1 VTALNDADLV
11 NLLSTLCAEPQEAE
25 WIEFKHNNEAP
36 DMIGPR
42 LSALANAAALLGRE
56 RAYFVWGIEDG
67 SHRVVGTTFLPR
79 KTKVGN
85 EELES
90 WLSHHL
96 TPCPDFRIH
105 EFRAQEEPV
114 VLIEIPPAQHVPVRW
129 KEAAY
134 IRIGTYTKKLLEY
147 PEKERSLWLSFS
159 RLPFEG
165 RIALPDCS
173 DDEVLS
179 LLDYD
184 AYFRLTKQSLPATKG
199 GILERLVS
207 EKMLTARK
215 GHFDV
220 LNLGALLFARRLSDF
235 GALGRKATRVI
246 DYAGNTRISGGRE
259 HVAAPGYAA
268 GFEALIA
275 YIQTRLPNN
284 EHIAQALRVETEVY
298 PEIAIRELVANAII
312 HQDLNAQGD
321 SPFVEMFNDRLEI
334 TNPGTPLINPL
345 RFIDEP
351 PQSRNETLAAFMRRV
366 NICEERGS
374 GIDKV
379 IHAVEA
385 WQLPAPEF
393 TGTERHTRVYLYA
406 PLTFREM
413 SSKDRTRACYQHVC
427 LMSVFNQAATNATL
441 RKRFAFQDEDYKIV
455 SKIINDTAKEG
466 MIKPFDPENR
476 SRRHARYV
484 PYWA

>member
-1 VTALNDADLV
+1 MNDADLSG
-11 NLLSTLCAEPQEAE
+11 LLSTLRAEPHESE
-25 WIEFKHNNEAP
+25 WIEFKQNNESP
-36 DMIGPR
+36 DMIGQR
-42 LSALANAAALLGRE
+42 FSALANAAALLGKE
-56 RAYFVWGIEDG
+56 RAYFVWGIEDS
-67 SHRVVGTTFLPR
+67 SHRIVGTTFLPR

-105 EFRAQEEPV
+105 EFQSQGKPV
-114 VLIEIPPAQHVPVRW
+114 VLIEIPSAQHVPARW
-129 KEAAY
+129 KEVAY
-134 IRIGTYTKKLLEY
+134 IRIGTYTKKLQEY
-147 PEKERSLWLSFS
+147 PEKERSLWLKFS
-159 RLPFEG
+159 HLPFEV
-165 RIALPDCS
+165 RIAMPDCS
-173 DDEVLS
+173 EDDVLS

-184 AYFRLTKQSLPATKG
+184 SYFRLTKQSLPATKS

-207 EKMLTARK
+207 EKMLTVRE
-215 GHFDV
+215 GRFDV
-220 LNLGALLFARRLSDF
+220 SNLGALLFARRLSDF
-235 GALGRKATRVI
+235 GTLGRRGTRVI
-246 DYAGNTRISGGRE
+246 DYSGNTRISGGRE
-259 HVAAPGYAA
+259 YVASSGYAA
-268 GFEALIA
+268 GFESLIA
-275 YIQTRLPNN
+275 YIKTRLPNN

-312 HQDLNAQGD
+312 HQDLDAQGD
-321 SPFVEMFNDRLEI
+321 SPFVEMFGDRLEI

-393 TGTERHTRVYLYA
+393 TETERHTRIYLYA
-406 PLTFREM
+406 PRTFREM
-413 SSKDRTRACYQHVC
+413 SSRDRTRACYQHVC
-427 LMSVFNQAATNATL
+427 LMYVFNQAATNASL
-441 RKRFAFQDEDYKIV
+441 RKRFSFQDEDYKIV
-455 SKIINDTAKEG
+455 SKIINDTTKEG
-466 MIKPFDPENR
+466 MIKPYDPENR

-484 PYWA
+484 PYWG